1 MPYTTKGRI
10 CVTSS
15 IISPI
20 FSFDYLPVVDS
31 YTCRLYQMYADPK
44 SPHPNWTHS
53 QHLVLYLLPASFQNL
68 ILLLTDIRSVDYYAT
83 ISDESFCLVSSNQ
96 NQNTWFPCEKEL
108 AFHHHD
114 IQDERHTHLYGF
126 QNKNSLIGHEHI
138 RFDIRIDSPTR

>member
-31 YTCRLYQMYADPK
+31 YTCRLYQMYAGPK

-83 ISDESFCLVSSNQ
+83 ISDESFVLCHQTKIKILG
-96 NQNTWFPCEKEL
+96 
-108 AFHHHD
+108 FHAKRNWLS
-114 IQDERHTHLYGF
+114 IIMIFRM
-126 QNKNSLIGHEHI
+126 K
-138 RFDIRIDSPTR
+138 DIRICMASKIKIPS